1 VQPPT
6 LSSGDRAPPAPVRRP
21 YVDGLRKEQ
30 ADDRTPLRA
39 CVPSRGGPARV
50 AGPRGVARWRPRRAV
65 TTGAPPTAIA
75 AQRATVLRAAERHSA
90 LLAAVAHAAE
100 VLTRT
105 PDLPQALAEAGR
117 VLGEAAGV
125 DRVNVMRYDHAAH
138 AGFLYAEWA
147 RVSVAPVSQIDPGP
161 YGYAD
166 YAEVWRPLLA
176 GEIYHS
182 PLPEKTGVNAALNVA
197 SKTKTDL
204 FVPVSV
210 EGRLWG
216 ALNFDDCTTERAWTG
231 GEIDVLRTAAAAVA
245 AAVRREELERERA
258 RLGEARVAE
267 LARRNALL
275 VTAADASRV
284 LIDAVDFGAAC
295 DRVLATLGPALD
307 ADRAALG
314 ILTSGADG
322 GAPWCELT
330 HEWTAP
336 GGRRARVGGARLRR
350 PPACAG
356 VGRGGDR
363 VRADRHHGTRGR
375 RAAPA
380 RRAGAGRGRGLR
392 ARAGDGGARRRVG
405 QGKRGAP

>member
-231 GEIDVLRTAAAAVA
+231 GEIDVLRTRPPRSPPRSGGRVSSGS
-245 AAVRREELERERA
+245 VRERP
-258 RLGEARVAE
+258 RCG
-267 LARRNALL
+267 RR
-275 VTAADASRV
+275 RW
-284 LIDAVDFGAAC
+284 
-295 DRVLATLGPALD
+295 
-307 ADRAALG
+307 RAATRCSPSRPTPRG
-314 ILTSGADG
+314 CSSTRSTS
-322 GAPWCELT
+322 
-330 HEWTAP
+330 
-336 GGRRARVGGARLRR
+336 GRRATGCSR
-350 PPACAG
+350 CS
-356 VGRGGDR
+356 
-363 VRADRHHGTRGR
+363 
-375 RAAPA
+375 A
-380 RRAGAGRGRGLR
+380 RRSTPTGPRSAS
-392 ARAGDGGARRRVG
+392 
-405 QGKRGAP
+405 